1 MWHLARHA
9 GLTVQQS
16 SSNGTVYLL
25 YPLVFNVN
33 LFEFHPEV
41 MALPVFLGAV
51 LAARKSRTGWFCLS
65 IIFILGC
72 KAVLS

>member
-9 GLTVQQS
+9 GLTVQQAVAMAM
-16 SSNGTVYLL
+16 VYLL

-41 MALPVFLGAV
+41 MAL
-51 LAARKSRTGWFCLS
+51 LS
-65 IIFILGC
+65 F
-72 KAVLS
+72 